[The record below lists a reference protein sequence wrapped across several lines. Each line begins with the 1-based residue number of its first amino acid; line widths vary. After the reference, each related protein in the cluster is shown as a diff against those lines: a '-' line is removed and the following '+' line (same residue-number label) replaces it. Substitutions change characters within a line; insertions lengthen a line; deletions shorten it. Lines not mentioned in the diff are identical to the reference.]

1 MTRGTRGAPP
11 TRQGRAHP
19 YPPRRAGELRLRSL
33 SRGRGGERGGPA
45 PEPRTRRRKS
55 PVRPGAQPPRRP
67 GPPPSRRRPR
77 QVPPLPQPGAHSP
90 ARRATRPISS
100 RFSQGP
106 VSLPNPLT
114 FPGGSAAPPR
124 PGQRPQFTHTASGP
138 ALSLTHTQ
146 RDPGSGAAHILCV
159 TGALRASCARARL
172 PTWREAR
179 WREAGGARAGA
190 DQGRLRSRLGNEVPL
205 LGPGPFR
212 LN

>member
-1 MTRGTRGAPP
+1 MTRGMRGRPAD
-11 TRQGRAHP
+11 RQGRAHP
-19 YPPRRAGELRLRSL
+19 YPPLGAEELRSRSRF
-33 SRGRGGERGGPA
+33 RGRGGERGGPA
-45 PEPRTRRRKS
+45 PEPRTWRRKS

-100 RFSQGP
+100 CFSQRP
-106 VSLPNPLT
+106 VLLPNPLT

-138 ALSLTHTQ
+138 ALSLTHTA
-146 RDPGSGAAHILCV
+146 RPRLRSGPHIMRHW
-159 TGALRASCARARL
+159 RATCFVRARARL

-179 WREAGGARAGA
+179 
-190 DQGRLRSRLGNEVPL
+190 
-205 LGPGPFR
+205 
-212 LN
+212 